1 MRLEGVIVLMREPR
15 RNPNWTTDSGQYGQ
29 FRLTS
34 CMARAIGEIQVGD
47 VRRFLEDR
55 LWDFHMPL
63 TVSGACFWAACL
75 QR

>member
-1 MRLEGVIVLMREPR
+1 
-15 RNPNWTTDSGQYGQ
+15 
-29 FRLTS
+29 
-34 CMARAIGEIQVGD
+34 MAGAIGEIQVGD

-63 TVSGACFWAACL
+63 TTSGACFWAACL